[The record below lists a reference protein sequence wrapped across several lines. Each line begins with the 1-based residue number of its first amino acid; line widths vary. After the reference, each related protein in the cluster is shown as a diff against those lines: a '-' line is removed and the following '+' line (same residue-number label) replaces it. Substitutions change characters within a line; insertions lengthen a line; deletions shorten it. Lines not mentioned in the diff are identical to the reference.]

1 MTGYDPEGAGRPDY
15 EDAELDELLATAMD
29 GMLDKLEAG
38 FNPEAGLADIRAR
51 LAAADPPR
59 KAPAPV
65 IRHRKPGP
73 IADSQRLQEV
83 CDQIDTLNACLTAL
97 SRSARTAPFA
107 GAAYVEAASPV
118 LVQLRLGLANRA
130 LAREHAF
137 RSLDHV
143 RQSLDEADRILRT
156 QGASSL
162 DEVIRARLGSHAEFG
177 GPVAEQAQLLAEII
191 IRLYEDAGYVA
202 SLEPA
207 R

>member
-1 MTGYDPEGAGRPDY
+1 MTGYDPEEAGRPDY
-15 EDAELDELLATAMD
+15 DDAELDELLATAMD
-29 GMLDKLEAG
+29 GMLDKLEAE
-38 FNPEAGLADIRAR
+38 FNPEAGLADIHAR
-51 LAAADPPR
+51 LAADPPR

-97 SRSARTAPFA
+97 SRSARIAPFA

-143 RQSLDEADRILRT
+143 RRNLDEADRILRT

-162 DEVIRARLGSHAEFG
+162 DEVIRTRLGSHAEFG
-177 GPVAEQAQLLAEII
+177 GPVADQTQLLAEMI